1 MFLDICNTLFLYGI
15 LSSWCG
21 VPPVDPVDPI
31 VHPDQGSVLNSY
43 CNGTTLVEEIADGQG
58 GSTTLMYLESEQ
70 CGYVAPPDEGTVLD
84 EYCDDPHTLITV
96 VADGEGGSIT
106 NETPNSEQCGYEPP
120 PAFGTLLR
128 EGCSKDYPGVK
139 WFQYADGEGGTYS
152 EKDSQSVECGWEP
165 PTLVLELE
173 KAEGDRFKPAVINVI
188 YTDFLG
194 REEPWG
200 MVHAYTT
207 LGHIERDGNNILVY
221 GTGQT
226 GEGILTLGRE
236 QILFNIVEEPRCGK
250 EDGIDCQGYSFRG
263 PPDGYIYYGDDDDQ
277 IVEWELAYFIYSKE
291 DLDLSATHD
300 SHITELFE
308 KGSPEWNKVQKT
320 VDIYNEAYERSGIHI
335 RYVLKEGN
343 VGRMHYHGKAI
354 KNAISRLAKADVG
367 IGKGS
372 ACPDT
377 CGCAHVDT
385 YFQENSNITPTGRSR
400 CGPYV
405 DLHEIGH
412 AVGLAHGPENS
423 AYANSGYIWP
433 EFGHGWAA
441 LCNRS
446 FPDIMSYDSGE
457 RGHHNSRLTCGEM
470 YGDLIRGSN
479 PESWV
484 AWDNPGGYRDYADA
498 AYHLNR
504 IRYDV
509 SLINC
514 EDNKCADSAKA
525 YFPAEQDYFIEGVGK
540 PLELI
545 EDYIYDFDDGPEELE
560 RERQQLQWFD
570 DRRQLE

>member
-1 MFLDICNTLFLYGI
+1 MFMDICNALFLYGI
-15 LSSWCG
+15 LTTWCG
-21 VPPVDPVDPI
+21 PVEPVDPTDPA

-43 CNGTTLVEEIADGQG
+43 CDGTTLVEEIADGQG

-70 CGYVAPPDEGTVLD
+70 CGYVPPV
-84 EYCDDPHTLITV
+84 
-96 VADGEGGSIT
+96 
-106 NETPNSEQCGYEPP
+106 
-120 PAFGTLLR
+120 PAAGTLLR

-200 MVHAYTT
+200 MVHASTT
-207 LGHIERDGNNILVY
+207 LGHIERRGNDILVY

-226 GEGILTLGRE
+226 GEGILTLGRQE
-236 QILFNIVEEPRCGK
+236 IQFTIVEEPRCAR
-250 EDGIDCQGYSFRG
+250 DGLIDCQGYYQSGSSVGF
-263 PPDGYIYYGDDDDQ
+263 IYYGEDDDQ
-277 IVEWELAYFIYSKE
+277 IVEWELAYFIYDTE
-291 DLDLSATHD
+291 DPSLDGPGNYHQ

-308 KGSPEWNKVQKT
+308 KGSTEWNKVQKT
-320 VDIYNEAYERSGIHI
+320 VDKYNQAYERSGIHI

-343 VGRMHYHGKAI
+343 VGRMHYHSSGGLKSI
-354 KNAISRLAKADVG
+354 VRNETNADVG
-367 IGKGS
+367 LGIGS
-372 ACPDT
+372 VCPNT
-377 CGCAHVDT
+377 CGCAHVNT
-385 YFQENSNITPTGRSR
+385 YFQENTNNAPVGLSR
-400 CGPYV
+400 CGAYT

-412 AVGLAHGPENS
+412 SVGLAHGPENS
-423 AYANSGYIWP
+423 AYPNSGYIWS
-433 EFGHGWAA
+433 EFGHGWSS
-441 LCNRS
+441 LCGRS

-470 YGDLIRGSN
+470 YGDIVYGGVDKWS
-479 PESWV
+479 PKDDP
-484 AWDNPGGYRDYADA
+484 AGYRDYADA

-514 EDNKCADSAKA
+514 ENGKCNDSPKA
-525 YFPAEQDYFIEGVGK
+525 ELREVEEQT

-545 EDYIYDFDDGPEELE
+545 EDMIYDFPDGLELQE
-560 RERQQLQWFD
+560 RELRRLEWFD
-570 DRRQLE
+570 INRKLK

>member
-1 MFLDICNTLFLYGI
+1 MFFTNLCNTLFLYGFI
-15 LSSWCG
+15 STYCG
-21 VPPVDPVDPI
+21 LEPPT
-31 VHPDQGSVLNSY
+31 HPEQGTVLKWS
-43 CNGTTLVEEIADGQG
+43 CDGTTLFEKIADGNG
-58 GSTTLMYLESEQ
+58 GVITSVTGNSKQ
-70 CGYVAPPDEGTVLD
+70 CGYTPPVPE
-84 EYCDDPHTLITV
+84 
-96 VADGEGGSIT
+96 A
-106 NETPNSEQCGYEPP
+106 
-120 PAFGTLLR
+120 GTLLR
-128 EGCSKDYPGVK
+128 EGCSEDYPGVK

-152 EKDSQSVECGWEP
+152 EKDNQSVECGWEP

-200 MVHAYTT
+200 MEHASTT

-236 QILFNIVEEPRCGK
+236 EIQFTIVEEPRCGK
-250 EDGIDCQGYSFRG
+250 DGTGYAPDCQGYAYSG
-263 PPDGYIYYGDDDDQ
+263 PTQGYIYYGEDDDQ
-277 IVEWELAYFIYSKE
+277 IVEWELAYFIYDSEE
-291 DLDLSATHD
+291 DNYHQ

-308 KGSPEWNKVQKT
+308 KGSSEWNKVQKT
-320 VDIYNEAYERSGIHI
+320 VNTYNEAYERSGIHI

-343 VGRMHYHGKAI
+343 VGRMHYHGSSGLKSI
-354 KNAISRLAKADVG
+354 VRNETNADVG
-367 IGKGS
+367 IGIGS
-372 ACPDT
+372 VCPNT
-377 CGCAHVDT
+377 CGCAYVNT
-385 YFQENSNITPTGRSR
+385 YFREDSNIAPVGLSR
-400 CGPYV
+400 CGAYT

-412 AVGLAHGPENS
+412 SVGLAHGPENR
-423 AYANSGYIWP
+423 AYANSGYIWS
-433 EFGHGWAA
+433 EFGHGWES
-441 LCNRS
+441 LCGRS

-470 YGDLIRGSN
+470 YGDIVHGDVDKWS
-479 PESWV
+479 PKDDP
-484 AWDNPGGYRDYADA
+484 AGYRDYADA

-545 EDYIYDFDDGPEELE
+545 EDYIYDFDDGLKELE
-560 RERQQLQWFD
+560 RERQRLQWFN

>member
-1 MFLDICNTLFLYGI
+1 MFIDICNTLFLFGI
-15 LSSWCG
+15 LQTWCG
-21 VPPVDPVDPI
+21 SGPPIDHVDPV
-31 VHPDQGSVLNSY
+31 VHPEQGTVLSTS
-43 CNGTTLVEEIADGQG
+43 CDGTTLVEEIADGNG
-58 GSTTLMYLESEQ
+58 GSTTLLYMESTQ
-70 CGYVAPPDEGTVLD
+70 CGYTPPVPE
-84 EYCDDPHTLITV
+84 
-96 VADGEGGSIT
+96 A
-106 NETPNSEQCGYEPP
+106 
-120 PAFGTLLR
+120 GTLLR

-152 EKDSQSVECGWEP
+152 EKDNKSVECGWEP

-173 KAEGDRFKPAVINVI
+173 KAEGDRFKPAIVNVN

-200 MVHAYTT
+200 MVHASTT

-236 QILFNIVEEPRCGK
+236 QILFNIVEEPRCAR
-250 EDGIDCQGYSFRG
+250 DGLIDCQGYYQSG
-263 PPDGYIYYGDDDDQ
+263 PPAGYIYYGEDDDQ
-277 IVEWELAYFIYSKE
+277 IVEWEIAYFIYDSE
-291 DLDLSATHD
+291 DPEESGGHR

-308 KGSPEWNKVQKT
+308 KGSTEWNKVQKT
-320 VDIYNEAYERSGIHI
+320 VDKYNQAYERSGIHI

-343 VGRMHYHGKAI
+343 VGRMHYHGSGGLKSI
-354 KNAISRLAKADVG
+354 VRDETNADVG
-367 IGKGS
+367 IGIGS
-372 ACPDT
+372 VCPDT
-377 CGCAHVDT
+377 CGCAHVNK
-385 YFQENSNITPTGRSR
+385 YFQENTNIAPVGLSR
-400 CGPYV
+400 CGAMT

-412 AVGLAHGPENS
+412 SVGLAHGPENS
-423 AYANSGYIWP
+423 GYPNSGYIWS
-433 EFGHGWAA
+433 EFGHGWAS
-441 LCNRS
+441 LCGRS

-457 RGHHNSRLTCGEM
+457 KGHHNSRLTCGEM
-470 YGDLIRGSN
+470 YGDIVRGDVDKWS
-479 PESWV
+479 PKDDP
-484 AWDNPGGYRDYADA
+484 AGYRDYADA

-545 EDYIYDFDDGPEELE
+545 EDYIYDFEDGFEELE
-560 RERQQLQWFD
+560 RERQRLQWFD
-570 DRRQLE
+570 SKGQLD